1 MDASHALLAR
11 QQEAGRRWR
20 VFPGSMIAE
29 SAATRQRHPRRA
41 GFELTGILVRIR
53 RDVA

>member
-1 MDASHALLAR
+1 MDLSHALFAR

-29 SAATRQRHPRRA
+29 PGDWKGPSQ
-41 GFELTGILVRIR
+41 ELRIGPAR
-53 RDVA
+53 GQH